1 MTADFE
7 LKPTRTYDAAE
18 LREML
23 RSLPNFVVQDADGS
37 PPPGVAADASFADA
51 QAPVLG
57 GEADEAIDRYLAE
70 DRGEAPTSSFAAWRA
85 HFAAEREREQ
95 ARADDQVEDQAA
107 FAAELDDHGRAEAER
122 GAYGV
127 ARALIEKAVEI
138 RRRLHGERDP
148 KLVRSFSWLGSL
160 ALLQGEVEQAEWLYN
175 QAHTA
180 AEQQYGP
187 DHVRTGATLHN
198 LGVVAQRRGQLE
210 QAADLYERALAIKL
224 QQLGWDHPSVA
235 ATLTNLGNLSRLQQ
249 DFHNALQLYAR
260 AREIYERTLGGANS
274 GLATALVGMGRVYLK
289 VEQFDEAR
297 FVLERA
303 LRIREALQVAPMQ
316 LAGSRLLLAHAI
328 RGTEPA
334 QALALVQRAL
344 REYEASPDPRP
355 AYVDTLRT
363 WVERFAE
370 ERRAA

>member
-7 LKPTRTYDAAE
+7 LKPTRTYDATE
-18 LREML
+18 LREFL
-23 RSLPNFVVQDADGS
+23 CALPNFASPDEGDSTTGAAAAREPAVDGETVDGDAD
-37 PPPGVAADASFADA
+37 AA
-51 QAPVLG
+51 V
-57 GEADEAIDRYLAE
+57 DRYLAE
-70 DRGEAPTSSFAAWRA
+70 DGGEPTSSFATWRA

-95 ARADDQVEDQAA
+95 VRADNEVEDQAA
-107 FAAELDDHGRAEAER
+107 FAAELDEHGRTEAER

-138 RRRLHGERDP
+138 RRRIHGERDP

-175 QAHTA
+175 QAHA
-180 AEQQYGP
+180 AATEQYGP
-187 DHVRTGATLHN
+187 DHARTAGTLHN
-198 LGVVAQRRGQLE
+198 LGIVALRRGQIE
-210 QAADLYERALAIKL
+210 QAEDLYERALAIKL
-224 QQLGWDHPSVA
+224 QQFGWDHPSVA
-235 ATLTNLGNLSRLQQ
+235 ATLTNLGNLARLQQ

-260 AREIYERTLGGANS
+260 SREIYERTLGGANP
-274 GLATALVGMGRVYLK
+274 GLATVLVGMGRVYLK
-289 VEQFDEAR
+289 VEQLDEAR

-303 LRIREALQVAPMQ
+303 LRIREALQVAPTQ
-316 LAGSRLLLAHAI
+316 LAGARVLLANAI
-328 RGTEPA
+328 RHAEPA

-355 AYVDTLRT
+355 TYVETLRT
-363 WVERFAE
+363 WVQRLVK